1 MITQYFYS
9 RNTVICFTLFAL
21 HPRASAQQNVLD
33 NYVDSAIA
41 NNIVVRQKNIS
52 LDKAKLAFNIAKSY
66 YLPTTSFLM
75 DYQSA
80 DGGRDIQL
88 PLGDLLNGVYSTLNG
103 LTTSNRFPQLVNEK
117 INFLPKN
124 FYDARVHTTLP
135 LYNPDIKYNK
145 QLAAQQI
152 QLSKLDVAI
161 YEKDLIKNTKE
172 AYFNYLLALQ
182 AIRIYKESLS
192 LAEEGRRANQKLLD
206 NGKGLPAY
214 VLRSE
219 SEVENAKAEIKT
231 AEKKAKNA
239 ALYFNFLLNRDLK
252 AAIDTSYNAQEKTD
266 KVATLLTQE
275 ENVANREEIRSL
287 EQVVQM
293 NKTMLDMNKSAYYP
307 RLNTYL
313 DLGSQ
318 AEDWKVSGQSK
329 YYFFG
334 VQLNVPIYA
343 GSRTKNKIKQSK
355 FDVENAKLDVMQTTQ
370 QLSMADAATKNE
382 LSAAIQTLFAKQ
394 KQLESAA
401 AYQRLIDRG
410 YREGTNTFIETIDA
424 RTQYTQAHIAE
435 QIQVFQVL
443 IAAADVE
450 RNLSDTKIQK

>member
-1 MITQYFYS
+1 MRTEYIYKRSMI
-9 RNTVICFTLFAL
+9 ICLAFFAL
-21 HPRASAQQNVLD
+21 HPAAFAQKNVLST
-33 NYVDSAIA
+33 YLDSAIA
-41 NNIVVRQKNIS
+41 NNIVIQQKNIS
-52 LDKAKLAFNIAKSY
+52 LNKAKLAFDIAKSY

-88 PLGDLLNGVYSTLNG
+88 PLGDLLNGVYSTLNQ
-103 LTTSNRFPQLVNEK
+103 LTANNRFPQLANES

-124 FYDARVHTTLP
+124 FYDARIHTTLP

-192 LAEEGRRANQKLLD
+192 LAEEGRRTNQKLLD

-219 SEVENAKAEIKT
+219 SEVEDAKAEINT
-231 AEKKAKNA
+231 ARQKAKNA
-239 ALYFNFLLNRDLK
+239 ALYFNFLLNRDLN
-252 AAIDTSYNAQEKTD
+252 AAIDTGYNAQSQADST
-266 KVATLLTQE
+266 AMLLTQN
-275 ENVANREEIRSL
+275 ENVADREEIKSL
-287 EQVVQM
+287 EQVAQM
-293 NKTMLDMNKSAYYP
+293 NQTILNMDKSAYYP

-318 AEDWKVSGQSK
+318 AQDWKVNGQSK

-334 VQLNVPIYA
+334 VQLNVPIYTA
-343 GSRTKNKIKQSK
+343 SRTKSKIKQSK
-355 FDVENAKLDVMQTTQ
+355 LDIENAKLDVLQTTQ
-370 QLSMADAATKNE
+370 QLSMANEASKNE

-410 YREGTNTFIETIDA
+410 YHEGSNTFIETIDA
-424 RTQYTQAHIAE
+424 RNQYTQARISQ
-435 QIQVFQVL
+435 QIQIFQVL
-443 IAAADVE
+443 ISAAGVE
-450 RNLSDTKIQK
+450 RNLPNTQIQK